1 MANEIEN
8 ATTGTTQA
16 EEANWKTRIYVSGT
30 VLGGFLGLLSAYLFA
45 RSAEENEDKQPPQV
59 ATGTLISLLLA
70 VLGLMRQIAE
80 SGKQKK
86 K

>member
-45 RSAEENEDKQPPQV
+45 VLLKK
-59 ATGTLISLLLA
+59 TKISNHLKLLLA
-70 VLGLMRQIAE
+70 HSLACF
-80 SGKQKK
+80 
-86 K
+86 